1 MAAPSKLTPS
11 TLARIV
17 QALRLGATFEL
28 AAQYGG
34 VSYDTFNNWRKRGA
48 AELERMERART
59 RTDADPDELPFVQFF
74 EATKAAEADAVVGWL
89 AKIEKAASDGNWQAA
104 AWKLERRYPRD
115 YGRTVVSQEVSGK
128 DGGAIQS
135 EARVVL
141 DFGSMSDGELT
152 TLIETLED

>member
-1 MAAPSKLTPS
+1 MAAPSKLTPD
-11 TLARIV
+11 TQARIV

-34 VSYDTFNNWRKRGA
+34 VSYDTFNNWRKRGE
-48 AELERMERART
+48 AELDRMARARK

-115 YGRTVVSQEVSGK
+115 YGRTVQEVSGP
-128 DGGAIQS
+128 DGGALQV
-135 EARVVL
+135 RVVYDDEVMPL
-141 DFGSMSDGELT
+141 GNGDSNTD
-152 TLIETLED
+152 

>member
-1 MAAPSKLTPS
+1 MAAPSKLTPD
-11 TLARIV
+11 TQARIV

-34 VSYDTFNNWRKRGA
+34 VSYDTFNNWRKRGE
-48 AELERMERART
+48 AELDRMARARK

-115 YGRTVVSQEVSGK
+115 YGRTVQEHSGPG
-128 DGGAIQS
+128 GGAVTIRI
-135 EARVVL
+135 EGVIDDA
-141 DFGSMSDGELT
+141 GDG
-152 TLIETLED
+152 